1 MKLSQ
6 LAAKPQL
13 IKLTI
18 DDQDLCARYSNGEPL
33 EFYTWDRQ
41 PIDVFMKLAS
51 SQGEETGVMIDVVRT
66 LILNEQGE
74 MIIAQGQAL
83 PSPILVKAIGMI
95 VETLGK

>member
-13 IKLTI
+13 IKLSL
-18 DDQDLCARYSNGEPL
+18 DDEEIVKEYEEPV

-41 PIDVFMKLAS
+41 PLEVFMKLANTDNGNMS
-51 SQGEETGVMIDVVRT
+51 AMVDVVRT
-66 LILNEQGE
+66 LILNEDGKP
-74 MIIAQGQAL
+74 IIEGDTML
-83 PSPILVKAIGMI
+83 PSKLLIAAISKI